1 MKVLSVIGQKGGSGK
16 TTVALAVATAA
27 ALDGQRAAVID
38 LDPQATA
45 ARWSDRRTHAADAP
59 AVVSCQAARLDAVLA
74 TAKAQGVELAVID
87 TPGKATDVA
96 IAAARAADFVLL
108 PVQPQIFDLET
119 LQAAADILAI
129 AGKGKDRAAIV
140 LQRTPTTG
148 KRHIEAKAALE
159 SLGFAFAP
167 ILYQRAAHGD
177 AAALG
182 MTAQELDSSS
192 KAAVEIIALYS
203 YISSVL

>member
-27 ALDGQRAAVID
+27 ALDGKRAAVID

-45 ARWSDRRTHAADAP
+45 ARWSDRRKHAADAP
-59 AVVSCQAARLDAVLA
+59 AVVSCQAVRLDSVLQ
-74 TAKAQGVELAVID
+74 TAKAQGVELVLID
-87 TPGKATDVA
+87 TPGKATETA

-129 AGKGKDRAAIV
+129 AGKGRDRAAIV
-140 LQRTPTTG
+140 LQRAQTTG
-148 KRHIEAKAALE
+148 KRHIEAQAALAGFGF
-159 SLGFAFAP
+159 GFAP
-167 ILYQRAAHGD
+167 TLYQRAAHAD

-182 MTAQELDSSS
+182 MTAQETDGNS
-192 KAAVEIIALYS
+192 KARRSQALRTARRGDQ
-203 YISSVL
+203 